1 MTFDPNLTLETERLL
16 LRIPRAEDLDPWSAM
31 MADEEVARFIG
42 GAMGR
47 EQTWRVMAAVTGS
60 WVLQG
65 FSMFSVIE
73 KSSGRWVGRI
83 GPWRPD
89 GWPGTEIGWG
99 LSRHSWGKGYAVEAA
114 AACMDFA
121 VDVLGWDD
129 VIHTIDPENAGSQK
143 VAQRLG
149 STNRGAT
156 RLPPP
161 LDGFNVEAWGQTA
174 DQWRARRKPA

>member
-1 MTFDPNLTLETERLL
+1 MTFDPNLTLETERLI

-42 GAMGR
+42 GVMGR
-47 EQTWRVMAAVTGS
+47 EQTWRVLAAVTGS

-121 VDVLGWDD
+121 VDVLGWTDI
-129 VIHTIDPENAGSQK
+129 IHTIDPENVGSQQ

-149 STNRGAT
+149 SANRGTT

-161 LDGFNVEAWGQTA
+161 LDGYNVEAWAQTA
-174 DQWRARRKPA
+174 DQWRARRSAR